1 MTAATAPASCT
12 PRGTQTSPD
21 VFKAPSMSTTPAMSL
36 DGHKK
41 FVGSPYKNKVS
52 RQGLERRLPPVQ
64 TTASGQGEKK
74 QRYLNYISI
83 VLPSRSVLVVIMIMV
98 WCTELVFLIVKLNEK
113 QKQTW
118 VTLLLYATLC
128 SLIFLMDDF
137 CFFPL
142 Y

>member
-52 RQGLERRLPPVQ
+52 RQGLQAASSTRPDNSFGSRRKEATIFELYFHCP
-64 TTASGQGEKK
+64 AFSLSFSCYNDYG
-74 QRYLNYISI
+74 
-83 VLPSRSVLVVIMIMV
+83 
-98 WCTELVFLIVKLNEK
+98 LVF
-113 QKQTW
+113 
-118 VTLLLYATLC
+118 
-128 SLIFLMDDF
+128 
-137 CFFPL
+137 
-142 Y
+142 